1 MEKCI
6 QQITHAEDTPREKT
20 KLLISLNLFLSE
32 EDFIVYTKM
41 GMHVCIGIF
50 PCLCGIHVH
59 DMDTSGA
66 LKN

>member
-1 MEKCI
+1 MSSSKIHCFFFFF
-6 QQITHAEDTPREKT
+6 
-20 KLLISLNLFLSE
+20 FLCE

-59 DMDTSGA
+59 DMDTNGA